1 MNPHRMVAVFVCDGS
16 TDETEAKKTLFFND
30 LFKVLSILS
39 TFTLQLTFTEGMF
52 VPGVSDLIFTWL
64 NKGQIEKK
72 HTNTNKKVSF
82 KFFPQM
88 VITHLLRTVSFIRFV
103 ALYYLKN
110 TSESTNKIPAYSK
123 YLANTCL
130 STCSSLRLSCH
141 FISVC
146 SSSTTTKKNIK
157 KLPDR

>member
-1 MNPHRMVAVFVCDGS
+1 
-16 TDETEAKKTLFFND
+16 
-30 LFKVLSILS
+30 
-39 TFTLQLTFTEGMF
+39 
-52 VPGVSDLIFTWL
+52 
-64 NKGQIEKK
+64 
-72 HTNTNKKVSF
+72 
-82 KFFPQM
+82 M
-88 VITHLLRTVSFIRFV
+88 VITHLLRTASFIRFV

-146 SSSTTTKKNIK
+146 SSSTTTKKTLKSCLIGKCISNKTFSLVKRWAFVPKSNVFLKRRLFISLCQVIRHPAVIMTPRSNNGSQRY
-157 KLPDR
+157 LPSPFLLISLWQRKCPNEAAVGS

>member
-72 HTNTNKKVSF
+72 NTQTQTRRSLLS
-82 KFFPQM
+82 FFP
-88 VITHLLRTVSFIRFV
+88 
-103 ALYYLKN
+103 KW
-110 TSESTNKIPAYSK
+110 
-123 YLANTCL
+123 
-130 STCSSLRLSCH
+130 
-141 FISVC
+141 
-146 SSSTTTKKNIK
+146 
-157 KLPDR
+157 